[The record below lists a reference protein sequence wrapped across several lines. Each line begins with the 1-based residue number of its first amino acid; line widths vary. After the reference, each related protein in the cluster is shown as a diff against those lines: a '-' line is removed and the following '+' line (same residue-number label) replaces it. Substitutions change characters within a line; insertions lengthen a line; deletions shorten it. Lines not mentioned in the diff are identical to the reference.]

1 MKVVAA
7 TGNAGKLREIE
18 AALVEAGI
26 EVAGLDA
33 LADRTPVEETGT
45 TFEENARL
53 KAETYSLR
61 TSEIVLADDSGLSVD
76 ALDGAP
82 GVYSARY
89 GSPTLSD
96 PARCRAILKALV
108 DTPDPDRGARFV
120 CVVALARG
128 GKTLVTCRG
137 EVSGAILREMR
148 GDNGFGY
155 DPIFFYPPLE
165 RAFGEL
171 SRDEKERVSHRGAAL
186 RQAAEF
192 LKGRA

>member
-18 AALVEAGI
+18 AALAPAGI
-26 EVAGLDA
+26 EVQGLDA
-33 LADRTPVEETGT
+33 LSDRTPVEETGT
-45 TFEENARL
+45 TFEGNARL

-61 TSEIVLADDSGLSVD
+61 TSEIVLADDSGLAVD

-108 DTPDPDRGARFV
+108 DAEDADRGARFV
-120 CVVALARG
+120 CVIALARG
-128 GKTLVTCRG
+128 GKTLATFRG
-137 EVSGAILREMR
+137 EVPGTILREMR

-155 DPIFFYPPLE
+155 DPIFFYPPLN

-186 RQAAEF
+186 RQAGEF
-192 LKGRA
+192 LKGRT